1 MQIIG
6 KWPHD
11 PSTRKW
17 LIHFHDT
24 VLFELSGRTRLCV
37 QRKTTHYNLLLRLDG
52 PRGRRGFCWGNL
64 FDATGSL
71 TRSGSIKIVMTEMI
85 EGTLSGL
92 AHVPLF
98 SGQRRSSCV

>member
-11 PSTRKW
+11 PSTMKW

-52 PRGRRGFCWGNL
+52 PRGEKGILLGKLVRCYWI
-64 FDATGSL
+64 S
-71 TRSGSIKIVMTEMI
+71 RSGSIKIVMTEMI